1 MAVYI
6 TLIRWTD
13 QGRKAAASLPERVA
27 QVEARIG
34 AMGAKQIGN
43 WLTMGQYD
51 QVAIVDAPDDE
62 TATKLLMIVAERGN
76 AITETFRAFTMEE
89 TSKILKMGG

>member
-27 QVEARIG
+27 QVEKRIG